1 MLFIRSHDQINQVM
15 NILLLA
21 SWSFMDIDGTFYT
34 PQVHKI
40 YLDYACQ
47 RYAKVY
53 IITPVKKAQHLDT
66 KYSPIDAPNLRVIA
80 MPYFKSHAGAQ
91 RYFFSYRHAIKAIE
105 GKVDIIYC
113 RVPDPFAWMPA
124 LITDKPVIMH
134 FVGDTI
140 DATKHNQLWSPLKR
154 KFMITA
160 YQPERALINKAA
172 RKANK
177 VLTNGEHIAK
187 RLRKHGVNAKSIISS
202 TISSTDFPSDLHVLQ
217 TSPVR
222 LTYVGYLRGAKGIDT
237 LITTIRKL
245 KDGGIDFF
253 FNVVGD
259 GDMYRA
265 LKKLS
270 HEKEL
275 DGRIKLWGF
284 VNDRDHLFQILRNT
298 DLFFFPS
305 LSEGSPRV
313 VIEAMS
319 QGVPVMS
326 TPVGS
331 LPSTFNSPSEI
342 RFFPT
347 NDAEK
352 AYDIIRDYTLNSITF
367 DEMRHHALNKV
378 KDNFTTEQFFSQIFN
393 I

>member
-1 MLFIRSHDQINQVM
+1 
-15 NILLLA
+15 
-21 SWSFMDIDGTFYT
+21 MDIDGTFYI
-34 PQVHKI
+34 PQVHKL

-53 IITPVKKAQHLDT
+53 IITPVKKAQHLNT
-66 KYSPIDAPNLRVIA
+66 KYSPIDAPNLQVIA
-80 MPYFKSHAGAQ
+80 MPYFKSYVGAQ
-91 RYFFSYRHAIKAIE
+91 RYFFSYRRAIKVIE
-105 GKVDIIYC
+105 EKVDIIYC

-140 DATKHNQLWSPLKR
+140 DATEHNQLWSPLKR

-177 VLTNGEHIAK
+177 VLTNGEHIAE
-187 RLRKHGVNAKSIISS
+187 RLRKHGVNAKAIISS

-245 KDGGIDFF
+245 QDGSIDFF

-270 HEKEL
+270 QEKEL

-284 VNDRDHLFQILRNT
+284 VNDRDQLFQILRNT

-342 RFFPT
+342 RFFPI
-347 NDAEK
+347 NDTER
-352 AYDIIRDYTLNSITF
+352 AYNIIKEYVSTPSIF
-367 DEMRHHALNKV
+367 DNMRCNVMEKV
-378 KDNFTTEQFFSQIFN
+378 KEHFTTDSFFAQIFTL
-393 I
+393 